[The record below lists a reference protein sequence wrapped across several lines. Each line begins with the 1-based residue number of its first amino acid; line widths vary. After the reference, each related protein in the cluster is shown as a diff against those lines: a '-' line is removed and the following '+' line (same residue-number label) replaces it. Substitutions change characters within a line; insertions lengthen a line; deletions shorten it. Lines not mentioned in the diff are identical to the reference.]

1 MNELHTNHEQSTAHK
16 PALHPKESQKGA
28 KDCETYQEMGTESLG
43 ESEAVSR
50 ALTQFIDFSDK
61 GVFMR
66 GCELYYGATWYAI
79 THEREE
85 IIFRWKQVAVLYHHL
100 YGAADAMNDLAI
112 PDGFLRM
119 ALKTNE
125 LNVEKWERTARELL
139 TKSLVRRID
148 PRFPKKTYG
157 LTPKQRRLVTKP
169 REPKGARLAELLDNN
184 PDVLM
189 QVRGTKVVHTVLR
202 EARVAVSLTISSAAE
217 LAGIAHS
224 AVSRW
229 ENGHRISHPK
239 YIAALAIVYGVHPS
253 ILQNGAET

>member
-50 ALTQFIDFSDK
+50 ALTQVIDFSDK

-66 GCELYYGATWYAI
+66 GC
-79 THEREE
+79 
-85 IIFRWKQVAVLYHHL
+85 
-100 YGAADAMNDLAI
+100 
-112 PDGFLRM
+112 
-119 ALKTNE
+119 
-125 LNVEKWERTARELL
+125 
-139 TKSLVRRID
+139 
-148 PRFPKKTYG
+148 
-157 LTPKQRRLVTKP
+157 
-169 REPKGARLAELLDNN
+169 ELLDNN